1 MNSKGLVV
9 VITAPSGSGK
19 TTIYKKLLKMRP
31 DISFSVSYTTRK
43 CREEETDGVDYYFIS
58 REAFE
63 AKIERGDFT
72 EWAEVHGDLKGT
84 DRKHLEECLSRS
96 NACIL
101 DVDVQ
106 GALSIM
112 KEFPKT
118 VSVFIIPPDLEE
130 LKRRLE
136 GRGTESGEALRIR
149 LTNAQKELEYRDR
162 FQYIVVND
170 TLETAVKR
178 VEAIINSELQKRS

>member
-1 MNSKGLVV
+1 MV

-19 TTIYKKLLKMRP
+19 TTIYRKLLKMRP
-31 DISFSVSYTTRK
+31 DIAFSVSYTTRER
-43 CREEETDGVDYYFIS
+43 REGETDGVDYFFIT
-58 REAFE
+58 RDRFE
-63 AKIERGDFT
+63 EKIERGDFT

-84 DRKHLEECLSRS
+84 DRAHLEERLSGSR
-96 NACIL
+96 ACIL

-112 KEFPKT
+112 EEFPKV
-118 VSVFIIPPDLEE
+118 VSIFIIPPNLEE

-136 GRGTESGEALRIR
+136 GRGTESHEAIHIR
-149 LTNAQKELEYRDR
+149 LNNAQKELEYQDR

-170 TLETAVKR
+170 SLEKAVKR
-178 VEAIINSELQKRS
+178 VEEIIDSELRKRR

>member
-1 MNSKGLVV
+1 MV

-19 TTIYKKLLKMRP
+19 TTIYKKLLKRWP

-43 CREEETDGVDYYFIS
+43 RRDGETDGVDYYFIS
-58 REAFE
+58 REAFKE
-63 AKIERGDFT
+63 KIERGDFT

-84 DRKHLEECLSRS
+84 DRSHLEECLSS
-96 NACIL
+96 SSACIL

-112 KEFPKT
+112 KEFPKA
-118 VSVFIIPPDLEE
+118 VSVFIIPPDLKE
-130 LKRRLE
+130 LRRRLE

-170 TLETAVKR
+170 RLETAVKR
-178 VEAIINSELQKRS
+178 VEDIISSELLKRS

>member
-1 MNSKGLVV
+1 MNKRGLVV
-9 VITAPSGSGK
+9 VVTAPAGSGK
-19 TTIYKKLLKMRP
+19 TTIYKQLLKKRP

-43 CREEETDGVDYYFIS
+43 CREEETDGVDYFFIS
-58 REAFE
+58 REEFE
-63 AKIERGDFT
+63 AKIGRGDFT

-84 DRKHLEECLSRS
+84 DRKHLEERLSTS

-101 DVDVQ
+101 DLDVQ

-112 KEFPKT
+112 KEFPEAVT
-118 VSVFIIPPDLEE
+118 VFIIPPNLEE

-136 GRGTESGEALRIR
+136 GRGTESGEALHIR

-170 TLETAVKR
+170 RLEAAVKR
-178 VEAIINSELQKRS
+178 VEDIIESELHKRR

>member
-19 TTIYKKLLKMRP
+19 TTIYKKLLKNRS

-43 CREEETDGVDYYFIS
+43 RRKEETDGVDYYFIG
-58 REAFE
+58 REAFKE
-63 AKIERGDFT
+63 KIARGDFT

-84 DRKHLEECLSRS
+84 DRSHLEQRLNGS

-106 GALSIM
+106 GALNIM
-112 KEFPKT
+112 KEFPEAL
-118 VSVFIIPPDLEE
+118 SIFIIPPNLEE

-136 GRGTESGEALRIR
+136 GRGTENDEALRIR
-149 LTNAQKELEYRDR
+149 LNNAKKELEYRDR

-170 TLETAVKR
+170 ALETAVKR
-178 VEAIINSELQKRS
+178 VEDIIDTELQKRR

>member
-1 MNSKGLVV
+1 MVV

-19 TTIYKKLLKMRP
+19 TTIYRKLLKRRP

-43 CREEETDGVDYYFIS
+43 QRKGETDGIDYFFID
-58 REAFE
+58 RETFE
-63 AKIERGDFT
+63 EKIARGDFT

-84 DRKHLEECLSRS
+84 DRAHLEKQLSQS
-96 NACIL
+96 EACIL

-112 KEFPKT
+112 KEFPDA
-118 VSVFIIPPDLEE
+118 VSLFIIPPDLEE

-136 GRGTESGEALRIR
+136 GRGTESGRELRVR
-149 LTNAQKELEYRDR
+149 LNNAQKELEYRDR

-178 VEAIINSELQKRS
+178 VEDIIDSEIQKRR

>member
-1 MNSKGLVV
+1 MV

-19 TTIYKKLLKMRP
+19 TTIYKKLLKKRP
-31 DISFSVSYTTRK
+31 DISFSVSYTTRPQRK
-43 CREEETDGVDYYFIS
+43 DETDGVDYFFID
-58 REAFE
+58 RDAFE
-63 AKIERGDFT
+63 EKIRRGDFT

-84 DRKHLEECLSRS
+84 DRKHLEEHLNGS

-106 GALSIM
+106 GALSILG
-112 KEFPKT
+112 EFPEAA
-118 VSVFIIPPDLEE
+118 SIFIIPPDLEE

-136 GRGTESGEALRIR
+136 GRGTESGEALRVR
-149 LTNAQKELEYRDR
+149 LNNAQKELEYQDQ

-178 VEAIINSELQKRS
+178 VEDIIDSELRKRR